1 MMEGYRANDK
11 SIQSLTLSLEQLRA
25 ENPLFASVVDADTG
39 ETRQLSAS
47 ACARALRA
55 YALHPEQLRATAPVQ
70 ALASDH
76 PNDVWQID
84 ASISTLFYVPGERQS
99 GMQDMAPGVF
109 YKNKPENFEKIKR
122 QRLTRYVL
130 TDHCSGSIFV
140 LYVPGGEST
149 VNMAESFLAAIA
161 QRPGQ
166 QMYGVPF
173 HLMMDPGSAGIGGA
187 FMNLLRRLQV
197 TPVVNKAGNARAKGQ
212 VENAHNLVET
222 NFESGFKFTHVPSID
237 WINDKAQMW
246 MRHYN
251 SARTHTRHKMTR
263 WDKWLEITQQ
273 QLRLVDAKL
282 ARDLITHAPETPK
295 VDSEMQ
301 VRFASRVWSLR
312 DVPGVMVGEKV
323 SITYNPFDVAKAFT
337 EANDNMAVLIRS
349 LPELKAAG
357 VDTGRVVGEALSKMI
372 DGAKN
377 QAELDALRQR
387 IESLRKELGTTVTD
401 GLLDQ
406 LRQKTL
412 DVKDAVDQAT
422 PGVNSLR
429 EAFSE
434 LGMKSPEDIAAIE
447 KRMGDVTEELR
458 KAADQG
464 KITGEQLAEGLE
476 KARAK
481 IDEIK
486 PGINSISEA
495 MKTLGVTSD
504 AELKRMADASE
515 SAYFKLKN
523 SATASVRE
531 ISDGFKKF
539 ADDQIKANDGV
550 ATGWLKNEA
559 AAQGYEI
566 SVDKAGKTVVRS
578 MQEANA
584 ALNSTVDATNKAAS
598 ATDAYTA
605 ALQRRNAEVGKLPP
619 AGRRA
624 ANGEELG
631 EGVTEVGSGGQY
643 QNRQGMWSDAKGN
656 TQGMASDLSTL
667 TGIAAFL
674 KAAGVDD
681 EAEAR
686 RIAKEFANEK
696 GQIDYINN
704 AGQIKYGGR
713 SSTMSQ
719 AVLAAAEKYTFSD
732 KNTKTSSIPNQ
743 TKTININ
750 INGKNRPVTLATAN
764 DANALEE
771 IIQLLTDAAG
781 RS

>member
-1 MMEGYRANDK
+1 MSLSPALIDALLDVQRRAHAAGHGGKQAVYATACEHLGYSRATLMRHLKEVTVKPQRKRRSDAGNTTLSLADAKRLSAQMMEGYRANDK

-25 ENPLFASVVDADTG
+25 ENPLFASAIDPDTG
-39 ETRQLSAS
+39 ETRQLSDG

-55 YALHPEQLRATAPVQ
+55 YALHPEQLRAPAPVQ

-323 SITYNPFDVAKAFT
+323 SITYNPFDVATAFLVQHDADGQELLVPVPEVQEGAHGFSAGAARIGREMKSMPDTAATTNRKLIERLATGTDTDEAAAAARKAKTLPFGGT
-337 EANDNMAVLIRS
+337 HNPYAHHEPS
-349 LPELKAAG
+349 LPTAVVLPRRGTDLGATTRVAQAEPELLTHFEAAKVLVAKGVTMNSELLTTLKGLHPAG
-357 VDTGRVVGEALSKMI
+357 VPETQIDALVARLTVRAGLRVVG
-372 DGAKN
+372 
-377 QAELDALRQR
+377 
-387 IESLRKELGTTVTD
+387 
-401 GLLDQ
+401 
-406 LRQKTL
+406 
-412 DVKDAVDQAT
+412 
-422 PGVNSLR
+422 
-429 EAFSE
+429 
-434 LGMKSPEDIAAIE
+434 
-447 KRMGDVTEELR
+447 
-458 KAADQG
+458 
-464 KITGEQLAEGLE
+464 
-476 KARAK
+476 
-481 IDEIK
+481 
-486 PGINSISEA
+486 
-495 MKTLGVTSD
+495 
-504 AELKRMADASE
+504 
-515 SAYFKLKN
+515 
-523 SATASVRE
+523 
-531 ISDGFKKF
+531 
-539 ADDQIKANDGV
+539 
-550 ATGWLKNEA
+550 
-559 AAQGYEI
+559 
-566 SVDKAGKTVVRS
+566 
-578 MQEANA
+578 
-584 ALNSTVDATNKAAS
+584 
-598 ATDAYTA
+598 
-605 ALQRRNAEVGKLPP
+605 
-619 AGRRA
+619 
-624 ANGEELG
+624 
-631 EGVTEVGSGGQY
+631 GGQ
-643 QNRQGMWSDAKGN
+643 
-656 TQGMASDLSTL
+656 
-667 TGIAAFL
+667 
-674 KAAGVDD
+674 
-681 EAEAR
+681 
-686 RIAKEFANEK
+686 
-696 GQIDYINN
+696 
-704 AGQIKYGGR
+704 
-713 SSTMSQ
+713 
-719 AVLAAAEKYTFSD
+719 
-732 KNTKTSSIPNQ
+732 
-743 TKTININ
+743 
-750 INGKNRPVTLATAN
+750 
-764 DANALEE
+764 
-771 IIQLLTDAAG
+771 
-781 RS
+781 

>member
-1 MMEGYRANDK
+1 MSLSPALIDALLDVQRRAHAAGHGGKQAVYATACEHLGYSRATLMRHLKEVTVKPQRKRRSDAGNTTLSLADAKRLSAQMMEGYRANDK

-25 ENPLFASVVDADTG
+25 ENPLFASVVDPETG

-323 SITYNPFDVAKAFT
+323 SITYNPFDVATAFLVQHDADGQELLVPVPEVQEGAHGFSAGAARIGREMKAMPDT
-337 EANDNMAVLIRS
+337 AATTNRKLIER
-349 LPELKAAG
+349 L
-357 VDTGRVVGEALSKMI
+357 
-372 DGAKN
+372 
-377 QAELDALRQR
+377 
-387 IESLRKELGTTVTD
+387 
-401 GLLDQ
+401 
-406 LRQKTL
+406 
-412 DVKDAVDQAT
+412 
-422 PGVNSLR
+422 
-429 EAFSE
+429 
-434 LGMKSPEDIAAIE
+434 
-447 KRMGDVTEELR
+447 
-458 KAADQG
+458 
-464 KITGEQLAEGLE
+464 
-476 KARAK
+476 
-481 IDEIK
+481 
-486 PGINSISEA
+486 
-495 MKTLGVTSD
+495 
-504 AELKRMADASE
+504 
-515 SAYFKLKN
+515 
-523 SATASVRE
+523 
-531 ISDGFKKF
+531 
-539 ADDQIKANDGV
+539 
-550 ATGWLKNEA
+550 ATGTDTDEA
-559 AAQGYEI
+559 AAAAR
-566 SVDKAGKTVVRS
+566 KAKTLPFGGTHNPYAHHEPSLPTAVV
-578 MQEANA
+578 
-584 ALNSTVDATNKAAS
+584 LP
-598 ATDAYTA
+598 
-605 ALQRRNAEVGKLPP
+605 RRAPIWVPPP
-619 AGRRA
+619 ALHRPSPSCSPTSRPQRCWWPRA
-624 ANGEELG
+624 
-631 EGVTEVGSGGQY
+631 
-643 QNRQGMWSDAKGN
+643 
-656 TQGMASDLSTL
+656 
-667 TGIAAFL
+667 
-674 KAAGVDD
+674 
-681 EAEAR
+681 
-686 RIAKEFANEK
+686 
-696 GQIDYINN
+696 
-704 AGQIKYGGR
+704 
-713 SSTMSQ
+713 
-719 AVLAAAEKYTFSD
+719 
-732 KNTKTSSIPNQ
+732 
-743 TKTININ
+743 
-750 INGKNRPVTLATAN
+750 
-764 DANALEE
+764 
-771 IIQLLTDAAG
+771 
-781 RS
+781 